1 MAGSVE
7 ETLSPSSTVLLGSK
21 FVFQSLDF
29 AGLWHSFFWRLS
41 FPRALECSQLA
52 MASSAAN
59 RAFRNEGGS
68 ADVGAVN
75 GAQCPKASQYLLEV
89 AGHTRK
95 HVWLPAW

>member
-1 MAGSVE
+1 MNRVMNKVVE
-7 ETLSPSSTVLLGSK
+7 SSGMEIKTVLSYK
-21 FVFQSLDF
+21 T
-29 AGLWHSFFWRLS
+29 LS